1 MRTCSEYISEKKIPF
16 NQAVDWCKR
25 YPEVRE
31 VFSYAGN
38 IQELDAIK
46 ANFLDDKDNLEKYPE
61 DAIAFFYDERKKSL
75 RYGADINKSD
85 DLYDPDN
92 IDMKA
97 RFIDDVYSKYAFPEN
112 RPNM

>member
-1 MRTCSEYISEKKIPF
+1 MKTCTEYINEKKISF
-16 NQAVDWCKR
+16 EQAVDWCKR

-46 ANFLDDKDNLEKYPE
+46 DNFLDDKDNLEKYPE
-61 DAIAFFYDERKKSL
+61 DAITFFYEERRKSL
-75 RYGADINKSD
+75 RFGADINKSD

-92 IDMKA
+92 IDLKGRMITDIYA
-97 RFIDDVYSKYAFPEN
+97 KYAMPDN
-112 RPNM
+112 RPNF